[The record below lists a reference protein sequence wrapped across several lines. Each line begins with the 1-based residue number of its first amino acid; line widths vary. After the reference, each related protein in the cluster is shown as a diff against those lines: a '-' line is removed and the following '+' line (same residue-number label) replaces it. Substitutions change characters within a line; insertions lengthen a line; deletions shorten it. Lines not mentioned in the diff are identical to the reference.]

1 MEISGCVAPCAG
13 MTAPREW
20 SSTGMPLGYNII
32 SLSISNQV
40 LVEDLAIPLLP
51 HDRLHNDPPVGN
63 KVFTSQ
69 PLPSTQRLI
78 SHILPETKL
87 LVLPILFPL
96 TCRWG
101 REFTLRGGGRAPC
114 GDLPNPAHLKETHRD
129 STDTVM
135 FSPRQNIGMWGR
147 TCNPPPARSGVPG

>member
-1 MEISGCVAPCAG
+1 

-20 SSTGMPLGYNII
+20 SSSGMPLGYIVP

-69 PLPSTQRLI
+69 PLPSKQRRI
-78 SHILPETKL
+78 CHILPITKL
-87 LVLPILFPL
+87 LVFSTPFTLI
-96 TCRWG
+96 CRWG
-101 REFTLRGGGRAPC
+101 RGFSLRGGGRAPC
-114 GDLPNPAHLKETHRD
+114 GDLPNPAHLTETPRD